1 MDLTI
6 GSVRNVAPYRFPGE
20 KSTQLPIT
28 NYQLTITNYQLPIN
42 NYQLHH
48 EEKTRV
54 TSGFTLSFR

>member
-1 MDLTI
+1 MNLTI

-20 KSTQLPIT
+20 KSTQLP
-28 NYQLTITNYQLPIN
+28 ITNYQLPIN